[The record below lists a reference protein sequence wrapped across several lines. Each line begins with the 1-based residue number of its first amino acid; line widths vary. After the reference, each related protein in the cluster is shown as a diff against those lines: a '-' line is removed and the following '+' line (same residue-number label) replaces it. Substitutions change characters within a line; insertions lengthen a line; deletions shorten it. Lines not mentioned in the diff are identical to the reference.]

1 MARQAGLYNPEIKGV
16 LYPEE
21 EEEEEEEEEV
31 NLGWWV
37 GMLLTKDE
45 RYLQAFEMAVV
56 VVVVVMVVV
65 VVAA

>member
-21 EEEEEEEEEV
+21 EED
-31 NLGWWV
+31 LGWWV

-45 RYLQAFEMAVV
+45 RYLQAFEVV
-56 VVVVVMVVV
+56 VVVVVLAMV

>member
-16 LYPEE
+16 LYP

>member
-16 LYPEE
+16 LYPE

>member
-21 EEEEEEEEEV
+21 VEGEEEEEEE

-56 VVVVVMVVV
+56 VVVV
-65 VVAA
+65 AA

>member
-21 EEEEEEEEEV
+21 VVEEEEEEV